1 MGCRC
6 SDSFNRNRLSAILSE
21 YQGKSGGLIPVL
33 QKAQNVYGYLSEDV
47 MLKIADGLEIKPS
60 VVYGV
65 ATFYTQFRFSPVGEH
80 IIRACHGTACHVSGA
95 ENITRVMT
103 DKLGGLEPGGTTA
116 DMKFTLD
123 KVACLGCCS
132 LAPVVMIDNDVY
144 GRLNEARVEEI
155 LALYR

>member
-1 MGCRC
+1 MTVGCRC
-6 SDSFNRNRLSAILSE
+6 SNNQNKLSAILSE

-47 MLKIADGLEIKPS
+47 MLKIADGLGVKPS

-95 ENITRVMT
+95 ENITQTITNR
-103 DKLGGLEPGGTTA
+103 LGTPPGKTTA

-123 KVACLGCCS
+123 TVACLGCCS
-132 LAPVVMIDNDVY
+132 LAPVVMVDNDVY

-155 LALYR
+155 LGNY

>member
-1 MGCRC
+1 MGCKC
-6 SDSFNRNRLSAILSE
+6 ADKQDKLLTILSE

-33 QKAQNVYGYLSEDV
+33 QKVQNVYGYLSEDV

-80 IIRACHGTACHVSGA
+80 IIRACHGTACYVSGA
-95 ENITRVMT
+95 ENITQVMVDT
-103 DKLGGLEPGGTTA
+103 LGVEPGGTTI

-123 KVACLGCCS
+123 TVACLGCCG
-132 LAPVVMIDNDVY
+132 LAPVVMVDNDVY

-155 LALYR
+155 LAPYW

>member
-6 SDSFNRNRLSAILSE
+6 SNNQDGLASILSE

-33 QKAQNVYGYLSEDV
+33 QKAQVLYGYLSEDV
-47 MLKIADGLEIKPS
+47 MLKIADGLGVKLS

-65 ATFYTQFRFSPVGEH
+65 ATFYTQFRFSPIGEH

-95 ENITRVMT
+95 ENITRIMA
-103 DKLGGLEPGGTTA
+103 DRLGVEPGATTA

-123 KVACLGCCS
+123 RVACLGCCS
-132 LAPVVMIDNDVY
+132 LAPVIMVDSDVY

-155 LALYR
+155 LGNY

>member
-6 SDSFNRNRLSAILSE
+6 SDNQNKLSAILSE
-21 YQGKSGGLIPVL
+21 YQGRSGGLIPVL
-33 QKAQNVYGYLSEDV
+33 QKTQNMYGYLSEDV
-47 MLKIADGLEIKPS
+47 MLEIADGLGIKPS

-95 ENITRVMT
+95 ENITQVMM
-103 DKLGGLEPGGTTA
+103 DKLGGLKPGETTA

-132 LAPVVMIDNDVY
+132 LAPVIMIDNDVY

-155 LALYR
+155 LAPYW

>member
-1 MGCRC
+1 MGCKC
-6 SDSFNRNRLSAILSE
+6 SEDGLAAIISE

-33 QKAQNVYGYLSEDV
+33 QKAQGMYGYLSMDT
-47 MLKIADGLEIKPS
+47 MTQIAEGLAIKPS

-65 ATFYTQFRFSPVGEH
+65 ATFYTQFRFSPVGKH

-95 ENITRVMT
+95 ENITRIMT
-103 DKLGGLEPGGTTA
+103 DSLGIESGGTTA

-132 LAPVVMIDNDVY
+132 LAPVVMVDSDVY
-144 GRLNEARVEEI
+144 GRLNEAGVEKI
-155 LALYR
+155 LGNY